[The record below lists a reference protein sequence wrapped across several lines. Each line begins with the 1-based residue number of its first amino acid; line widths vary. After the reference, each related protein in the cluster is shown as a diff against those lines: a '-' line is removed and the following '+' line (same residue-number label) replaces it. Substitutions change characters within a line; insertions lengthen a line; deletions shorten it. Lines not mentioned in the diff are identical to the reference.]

1 MAGMSVPAAPLLSV
15 EGLEVTFGT
24 DAPAVCGVD
33 LAVRSGQTVAVV
45 GESGS
50 GKSTTA
56 AAILGLLPAGGR
68 ITAGRVVFD
77 GRDITGADAKR
88 LRSIRGREI
97 GYVPQDPMTN
107 LNPVWKVGFQVTE
120 ALRANTDGRAARR
133 RAVELLAEAGLPDP
147 AKQAGRYP
155 HQLSGGM
162 CQRALIAIGLAGRP
176 RLLIADEPT
185 SALDVTVQR
194 QVLDHLQGLTDELGT
209 ALLLITHD
217 LALAAQR
224 AEAVVV
230 VRRGVVVESGAAQS
244 ILQSPQ
250 HEYTRRLVAAAPSL
264 TARSRRP
271 PESRSRATTQA
282 GDILVVSELT
292 KIYRESRGAPWRRV
306 ESRAVDG
313 VSFRLPRA
321 STLAIVGESG
331 SGKSTLARMVL
342 GLLQP
347 TSGTVVFDGTY
358 DVGALARDQVLAFR
372 RRVQP
377 VFQNPYSSLDPMY
390 SVFRAIEE
398 PLRVHHVGD
407 RRQRQRAVREL
418 VDQVAL
424 PSSILG
430 RRPRELSGGQ
440 RQRVAIARA
449 LALRPEVLVCDEAV
463 SALDVLVQAQ
473 ILDLLA
479 DLQADLGLTYLF
491 ISHDLAVIRQIADDV
506 LVMRAGR
513 VVEHA
518 STEEVF
524 SRPRH
529 EYTRQLLQ
537 AIPGAPQL
545 PERLATC
552 DGRPAGS
559 ANGAPGRCCGQ
570 RPGARRA
577 EPRAPAPGQPAGL
590 AGGRRRGLVA
600 GGAGL
605 LGARRWSCAAARR
618 GGAHLGQAGAQRS
631 GVRGSAS
638 GGAGAG
644 RRRGSGG
651 RGVAAGTVAGAG
663 PPTHAGGRRPGR

>member
-1 MAGMSVPAAPLLSV
+1 MNTAESPLLSV
-15 EGLEVTFGT
+15 EGLEVRFGRGT
-24 DAPAVCGVD
+24 PVVCGVD
-33 LAVRSGQTVAVV
+33 LSVHRGQTVAVV

-56 AAILGLLPAGGR
+56 AAILGLLAPGGR
-68 ITAGRVVFD
+68 ITAGRIVFD
-77 GRDITGADAKR
+77 GRDIGSQDQR
-88 LRSIRGREI
+88 QLRSIRGREI

-107 LNPVWKVGFQVTE
+107 LNPVWKVGFQIRE
-120 ALRANTDGRAARR
+120 ALRANTDGRDARQ
-133 RAVELLAEAGLPDP
+133 RAVELLAQAGMPDP

-194 QVLDHLQGLTDELGT
+194 QVLDHLQRLTDELGT

-217 LALAAQR
+217 LALAAER

-230 VRRGVVVESGAAQS
+230 MHRGAVVESGAAQS
-244 ILQSPQ
+244 ILRDPQ

-264 TARSRRP
+264 TARERRP
-271 PESRSRATTQA
+271 ARNADGS
-282 GDILVVSELT
+282 DDVVVASELT
-292 KIYRESRGAPWRRV
+292 KVYRESRGTPWGRALRRT
-306 ESRAVDG
+306 EFRAVDG
-313 VSFRLPRA
+313 VSFRLRRG

-347 TSGTVVFDGTY
+347 TSGTVVFDGTD
-358 DVGALARDQVLAFR
+358 DVGALDRKKAFAFR

-398 PLRVHHVGD
+398 PLRIHRVGD
-407 RRQRQRAVREL
+407 REQRKAAVREL
-418 VDQVAL
+418 LDQVAL
-424 PSSILG
+424 PSEVLT
-430 RRPRELSGGQ
+430 RLPRELSGGQ

-463 SALDVLVQAQ
+463 SALDVLVQSQ
-473 ILDLLA
+473 ILQLLA
-479 DLQADLGLTYLF
+479 DLQARLGLTYLF

-513 VVEHA
+513 VVERA
-518 STEEVF
+518 ATEDVF
-524 SRPRH
+524 TRPQH

-537 AIPGAPQL
+537 AIPGA
-545 PERLATC
+545 
-552 DGRPAGS
+552 S
-559 ANGAPGRCCGQ
+559 A
-570 RPGARRA
+570 
-577 EPRAPAPGQPAGL
+577 
-590 AGGRRRGLVA
+590 
-600 GGAGL
+600 
-605 LGARRWSCAAARR
+605 
-618 GGAHLGQAGAQRS
+618 
-631 GVRGSAS
+631 AS
-638 GGAGAG
+638 G
-644 RRRGSGG
+644 
-651 RGVAAGTVAGAG
+651 
-663 PPTHAGGRRPGR
+663 

>member
-264 TARSRRP
+264 TARS
-271 PESRSRATTQA
+271 
-282 GDILVVSELT
+282 
-292 KIYRESRGAPWRRV
+292 
-306 ESRAVDG
+306 
-313 VSFRLPRA
+313 
-321 STLAIVGESG
+321 
-331 SGKSTLARMVL
+331 
-342 GLLQP
+342 
-347 TSGTVVFDGTY
+347 
-358 DVGALARDQVLAFR
+358 
-372 RRVQP
+372 
-377 VFQNPYSSLDPMY
+377 
-390 SVFRAIEE
+390 
-398 PLRVHHVGD
+398 
-407 RRQRQRAVREL
+407 
-418 VDQVAL
+418 
-424 PSSILG
+424 
-430 RRPRELSGGQ
+430 Q

-537 AIPGAPQL
+537 AIPGAP
-545 PERLATC
+545 
-552 DGRPAGS
+552 S
-559 ANGAPGRCCGQ
+559 A
-570 RPGARRA
+570 
-577 EPRAPAPGQPAGL
+577 PRKVGNL
-590 AGGRRRGLVA
+590 
-600 GGAGL
+600 
-605 LGARRWSCAAARR
+605 
-618 GGAHLGQAGAQRS
+618 
-631 GVRGSAS
+631 
-638 GGAGAG
+638 
-644 RRRGSGG
+644 
-651 RGVAAGTVAGAG
+651 
-663 PPTHAGGRRPGR
+663 